1 MPRLPSHAQVVVI
14 GGGAV
19 GASAA
24 YHLAKLGYTDIVVLE
39 RNSIGGGTTWH
50 SAAGVNMTSENPENL
65 RCFRYALSEL
75 KTIEKDTDLSVGR
88 KEIGRLIFSYNEESL
103 ARIRRASAHGRSADF
118 PLQVLTPAET
128 LDRLPILSP
137 EGLLGGLWNP
147 NAFCVDPSG
156 FVEALFRLARRRG
169 VTVVENA
176 RVTSIAA
183 DNRIRSVTT
192 EEGTIH
198 CEIVVNC
205 AGIWSREV
213 AAMVNLQIP
222 IVANEHFYVLT
233 KPIDGMPSN
242 IPSFRAGDDLFYGR
256 GEVGGLLLGVF
267 DENARGTNVS
277 DLPNDFSFGL
287 LPERWEQ
294 LTPYVDRIV
303 EKLPIFS
310 TAEIKSFIN
319 GPEAFTPDHRYILGE
334 SDRISGFYTLAGM
347 NSGGI
352 TTCLWAGRQL
362 AELIVQ
368 GSPTEDLSRVDI
380 CRFHEFEGSDEWLR
394 LTGPDL
400 SSDTYIYGRPDP
412 VQKVRNIRLSPVHAV
427 LEAQQANFE
436 PVCGWEVAASFGSS
450 SDSIS
455 AELSLLNAV
464 AGIVDQSH
472 FGKVR
477 LSGLNATNALRKVVV
492 ESLPEIGSAGKKL
505 IVANARGGVE
515 AIPISIPLDVDDWLL
530 LVEPAEAPQLRRCL
544 SAVAPQS
551 RVGDETSGWAQ
562 FLIAGPNAHRIVQAY
577 KGFEDVSGVRKGY
590 IGVAPVVFCPVDTGF
605 IILVATE
612 YAVALYKFVLQH
624 SRETVARF
632 GPIGSAAVEEH
643 RIAQGFPKWGR
654 DVNAFVPAAI
664 GSAGTDG
671 HMDKILVLRTTE
683 LEGGHPRIH
692 APVWSD
698 EACVGYVTSAGTAS
712 AGENPTVL
720 ARISGKLGPELWI
733 DTGEGLVRA
742 EVISS

>member
-1 MPRLPSHAQVVVI
+1 M
-14 GGGAV
+14 
-19 GASAA
+19 GASVA
-24 YHLAKLGYTDIVVLE
+24 YHLTKLGYTDLVVLE
-39 RNSIGGGTTWH
+39 RNSIGSGTTWH
-50 SAAGVNMTSENPENL
+50 SAAGVNMTYENPENL

-75 KTIEKDTDLSVGR
+75 ETIEKDTDLSVGR
-88 KEIGRLIFSYNEESL
+88 KEIGRLIFSYSEESL
-103 ARIRRASAHGRSADF
+103 ARIRRVSAHGRSANF
-118 PLQVLTPAET
+118 PLEVLTAAET

-147 NAFCVDPSG
+147 NAFCVDPAG
-156 FVEALFRLARRRG
+156 LVEALFRLARRRG
-169 VTVVENA
+169 AAVVENA

-183 DNRIRSVTT
+183 DNRVRSVTT

-267 DENARGTNVS
+267 DENARGINVS

-287 LPERWEQ
+287 LPEQWGQ

-310 TAEIKSFIN
+310 TVEIKSFIN

-362 AELIVQ
+362 AELIIQ
-368 GSPTEDLSRVDI
+368 GSPSEDLSSVDI
-380 CRFHEFEGSDEWLR
+380 CRFHEFEGSEEWLR

-400 SSDTYIYGRPDP
+400 SSDTYVYGKPDP
-412 VQKVRNIRLSPVHAV
+412 VLKARNIRLSPVHAV

-436 PVCGWEVAASFGSS
+436 PVHGWEVAASFGSS
-450 SDSIS
+450 SDSTS
-455 AELSLLNAV
+455 AELSLLNEA
-464 AGIVDQSH
+464 AGIVDQSQ
-472 FGKVR
+472 FGKIR
-477 LSGLNATNALRKVVV
+477 LSGLNATHVLQKIAV
-492 ESLPEIGSAGKKL
+492 EALPEVGSAGKKL
-505 IVANARGGVE
+505 IVTNARGGVE
-515 AIPISIPLDVDDWLL
+515 AMPISISLDVDDWLL
-530 LVEPAEAPQLRRCL
+530 LVEPTETPQLRRFL
-544 SAVAPQS
+544 STAAPQS
-551 RVGDETSGWAQ
+551 RIGNETSGWAQ
-562 FLIAGPNAHRIVQAY
+562 FLIAGPDANKVVQTF
-577 KGFEDVSGVRKGY
+577 KGFADLSNIRKGY
-590 IGVAPVVFCPVDTGF
+590 IGVAPVIVCPVDTGV

-612 YAVALYKFVLQH
+612 YAVGLYKLLLQ
-624 SRETVARF
+624 RGRQIIERF
-632 GPIGSAAVEEH
+632 GPIGAAAVEEH
-643 RIAQGFPKWGR
+643 RIAQGFVKWGR
-654 DVNAFVPAAI
+654 DVNAFLPASI
-664 GSAGTDG
+664 GGTDTNA
-671 HMDKILVLRTTE
+671 HIRILVLRTTE
-683 LEGGHPRIH
+683 GARANPRIH

-698 EACVGYVTSAGTAS
+698 EACIGYVTSAGETPD
-712 AGENPTVL
+712 GESSTVI
-720 ARISGKLGPELWI
+720 ARVSGALGSEIRI
-733 DTGEGLVRA
+733 DTGEEFVRA
-742 EVISS
+742 ELVI